1 MTCDESL
8 RKLSQYLDR
17 ELDDAAVRELA
28 RHLAECRQCFSLT
41 EFERRLRAMVRRSCN
56 CAEVPPALH
65 ERLNE
70 ILRSY

>member
-41 EFERRLRAMVRRSCN
+41 EFERRLRAMVRRACR
-56 CAEVPPALH
+56 CDQVPPALL
-65 ERLNE
+65 ERLDE
-70 ILRSY
+70 ILRRY